1 MKRFNT
7 CAFQAH
13 IHGFEFRSLHHQKN
27 SKGEYNMNEEL
38 KNAYKLVAEDL
49 HSSGC
54 DLFVG
59 KYDTKN
65 GNLHFLFG
73 IQTILEYI
81 WNKGLSE
88 ENASKY

>member
-1 MKRFNT
+1 
-7 CAFQAH
+7 
-13 IHGFEFRSLHHQKN
+13 
-27 SKGEYNMNEEL
+27 MNEEL

-88 ENASKY
+88 ENASKYSKEFNENLLNSFKDKK